1 LIKVSQDDQ
10 KRKTLLQQVANQF
23 HQEPYPK
30 LVMLI
35 EPNGSYKDSMIA
47 SRTDEIFSKPSR
59 SIRAK
64 KPCHSKIL
72 EKLGKTGNRR
82 DNLAYNFVSG
92 LLADKGKDLP
102 PDCLHLAHAEAKTG
116 EPAGQ
121 AHEAAAHRS
130 DPSVG
135 NAAARF
141 PGRCVGSRGRT
152 RYGREQGIDVR
163 LWSLLTKER
172 ENHPDRFLG
181 DLGFNAGGGNAGDQ
195 IFHLKP
201 RRCA

>member
-64 KPCHSKIL
+64 
-72 EKLGKTGNRR
+72 N
-82 DNLAYNFVSG
+82 
-92 LLADKGKDLP
+92 
-102 PDCLHLAHAEAKTG
+102 
-116 EPAGQ
+116 PAV
-121 AHEAAAHRS
+121 
-130 DPSVG
+130 P
-135 NAAARF
+135 RF
-141 PGRCVGSRGRT
+141 
-152 RYGREQGIDVR
+152 
-163 LWSLLTKER
+163 
-172 ENHPDRFLG
+172 
-181 DLGFNAGGGNAGDQ
+181 
-195 IFHLKP
+195 
-201 RRCA
+201 